1 MGTARRGFGQL
12 DQFAWSCWRNLVR
25 LTLAQCPDGTFYYQP
40 NRDNAGYGNEARLQ
54 ASAVVAFVLSIPE
67 ASLQITGKGAVR

>member
-1 MGTARRGFGQL
+1 LGANTGGPGPLRALLQANEWWF
-12 DQFAWSCWRNLVR
+12 
-25 LTLAQCPDGTFYYQP
+25 TLAQCPDGTFYYQP